1 MKFRGDTTTAAASL
15 SALKPFCFK
24 ANPLAHPVNISAGHK
39 SRIWSVIA
47 IMLLLF
53 MVGAWSNDYLHSLLW
68 PINLEQAQMLI
79 GCLILAYA
87 VCMMLPFMPAIELG
101 LLLLAMLDIQGVLWL
116 YLVTV
121 VALITS
127 YGIGRVIPVAML
139 KKLFEYLH
147 FHRASDLLCCTGECG
162 EKEQIDRFI
171 KQAPKRLIPF
181 LLRHRYCVFAVAIN
195 TPGNMIIGGA
205 GGIAMMSGFSRV
217 YGFGRFVLTLLIAV
231 SPLPILAILSK
242 LMIFSLV

>member
-1 MKFRGDTTTAAASL
+1 MKIRGDTLTDTASL
-15 SALKPFCFK
+15 SGLKPSCLK
-24 ANPLAHPVNISAGHK
+24 AKPAKASSGRK
-39 SRIWSVIA
+39 SRTWSVIA
-47 IMLLLF
+47 VLLLLSV
-53 MVGAWSNDYLHSLLW
+53 VGAWSNEYLHSQLW
-68 PINLEQAQMLI
+68 PVNLEQAQMLI

-101 LLLLAMLDIQGVLWL
+101 LLLLAMLDIQGIAWL

-121 VALITS
+121 LALTAS
-127 YGIGRVIPVAML
+127 YGIGRVIPFSLL

-147 FHRASDLLCCTGECG
+147 FHRASDLLCRAGECG

-171 KQAPKRLIPF
+171 EQAPKRLIPF

-205 GGIAMMSGFSRV
+205 GGIAMMSGLSRLF
-217 YGFGRFVLTLLIAV
+217 GFRQFALTLLIAV
-231 SPLPILAILSK
+231 SPLPILTILSK
-242 LMIFSLV
+242 LMIIG

>member
-1 MKFRGDTTTAAASL
+1 MMKRRGDTTATTDPL
-15 SALKPFCFK
+15 LGIKPFCFN
-24 ANPLAHPVNISAGHK
+24 ANPLTHPVNASAGRK

-53 MVGAWSNDYLHSLLW
+53 MVGAWSNDYLHSQLW

-79 GCLILAYA
+79 GCLLLAYA

-101 LLLLAMLDIQGVLWL
+101 LLLLAMLDIQGVVWL

-121 VALITS
+121 FALTTS
-127 YGIGRVIPVAML
+127 YGIGRVIPVSML

-147 FHRASDLLCCTGECG
+147 FHRASDLLCCAGECG

-171 KQAPKRLIPF
+171 KHAPKRLVPF

-205 GGIAMMSGFSRV
+205 GGIAMMSGFSRI
-217 YGFGRFVLTLLIAV
+217 YGFGQFILTVLIAV
-231 SPLPILAILSK
+231 SPLPILTILSK
-242 LMIFSLV
+242 LMIFS